1 MASPTHYTIGAAS
14 NGGLRRKEQLRKTDS
29 QTYPFLKATAY
40 PGFGGK
46 VGANSV
52 AEPSQ
57 FSSAPAPDIFFSSP
71 APGKKFRLRLQQ
83 TNFDTKHPKNQNFN
97 K

>member
-57 FSSAPAPDIFFSSP
+57 FSSAPAPDIFFQ
-71 APGKKFRLRLQQ
+71 LRLQV
-83 TNFDTKHPKNQNFN
+83 KISAPAPPVKARL
-97 K
+97 